1 MSGHNLLTEDYHLV
15 MGLSPVADAFA
26 DDTVRSDIVNM
37 KNYHSFGGIV
47 FWGVGATGTL
57 KITVQACD
65 DTSATNTTAI
75 PFKYRVITGAINAVD
90 THGTLTQATAS
101 DGVTTTAGSHQM
113 VVVEVN
119 AEELGDTG
127 YGYARIAIEEVTDSP
142 MLGGIILFQGRPR
155 FDTTTST
162 LT

>member
-1 MSGHNLLTEDYHLV
+1 MSGYNLLTEDYHLV

-47 FWGVGATGTL
+47 FWGVGTTGTL
-57 KITVQACD
+57 TITVQACD
-65 DTSATNTTAI
+65 DISGTNTTAI

-90 THGTLTQATAS
+90 THGALTQATAA
-101 DGVTTTAGSHQM
+101 GVLTTAGSHQM
-113 VVVEVN
+113 VVVEVS

-127 YGYARIAIEEVTDSP
+127 YGYARIAIEETTDSP
-142 MLGGIILFQGRPR
+142 LLGGIILFQGKPR
-155 FDTTTST
+155 YNVTDST

>member
-15 MGLSPVADAFA
+15 MGLSPIADAFA

-47 FWGVGATGTL
+47 FWGVGTTGTL
-57 KITVQACD
+57 KITVEACS
-65 DTSATNTTAI
+65 DTSASATTAV
-75 PFKYRVITGAINAVD
+75 PFKYRLITGAINAVD
-90 THGTLTQATAS
+90 THGTLTQAAAT
-101 DGVTTTAGSHQM
+101 GYTTTAGSHQM
-113 VVVEVN
+113 VVVEVS
-119 AEELGDTG
+119 AEELADTG
-127 YGYARIAIEEVTDSP
+127 YQYARIAIEEVVDAAL
-142 MLGGIILFQGRPR
+142 LGGIILFQGRPR